1 MHWAAIK
8 SSKSITW
15 KEGFLGS
22 FQAAFLPLIKQI
34 GILLVVCL
42 LFTFAGKQVTL
53 VCSSCR
59 SWLGIGLMPWY
70 WKLAINTDHFNCPAE
85 EQMNMEQIPSFITS
99 VSLTLWRQ
107 TPEVSLHTFICLV
120 SIMSFLNKSSINL
133 SFLLCFSFHL
143 QWQDYSLCSWAHVT
157 FNLTSLLTGDFV
169 SCLSCKT
176 DSGFV
181 PFLCPSP
188 SPFFYNLQKGLHR
201 DKMD

>member
-1 MHWAAIK
+1 M
-8 SSKSITW
+8 
-15 KEGFLGS
+15 
-22 FQAAFLPLIKQI
+22 
-34 GILLVVCL
+34 
-42 LFTFAGKQVTL
+42 FAGKQVTL

-70 WKLAINTDHFNCPAE
+70 WKLAINRDHHFNCPAE
-85 EQMNMEQIPSFITS
+85 EQMFPSFITS
-99 VSLTLWRQ
+99 VSLTLWLQ
-107 TPEVSLHTFICLV
+107 TPEVSLHTFLCLV
-120 SIMSFLNKSSINL
+120 SIMYL
-133 SFLLCFSFHL
+133 SFLFCFSFHL